1 MVNNNYNITQS
12 IIGGIKMKHL
22 KHTKAKLVTT
32 FTNNVGTTFIKGDVV
47 KYENKLYMVKDLY
60 YYIGGKYAHIVE
72 MTIPFNKSKIKEVNE
87 FSVEIDNLIR

>member
-1 MVNNNYNITQS
+1 
-12 IIGGIKMKHL
+12 MKHL

-60 YYIGGKYAHIVE
+60 YYIG
-72 MTIPFNKSKIKEVNE
+72 VNM
-87 FSVEIDNLIR
+87 LT